1 MKEQNKEIDLL
12 WESFYFYTEQISK
25 EEITREDNLEKF
37 NYLLINEKSIS
48 ASRKSVFLKYFKKC
62 NKLLIHLY
70 HKQKISIK
78 DLINFANSG
87 NEIPKEYDVNIDSL
101 NSLLE
106 LTSSLIEQ
114 TLLYQKEIDEI

>member
-25 EEITREDNLEKF
+25 EEITHEDNLQKF

-48 ASRKSVFLKYFKKC
+48 ASRKSAFLKYFKKC

-101 NSLLE
+101 NSLLQV
-106 LTSSLIEQ
+106 TSSLIEQ

>member
-48 ASRKSVFLKYFKKC
+48 ASRKSVFLKYYVLTKGHF
-62 NKLLIHLY
+62 NMLY
-70 HKQKISIK
+70 
-78 DLINFANSG
+78 
-87 NEIPKEYDVNIDSL
+87 
-101 NSLLE
+101 
-106 LTSSLIEQ
+106 TSHVVYIGAVSFDNAL
-114 TLLYQKEIDEI
+114 